1 MKKLLIAVIAGLLV
15 ITALGCSGNKEQAL
29 DTTGTSQTELP
40 AGHPSFDEI
49 DGSQQPSG
57 QPTVDAEEVMDKI
70 NTALD
75 KKFPGEWK
83 VSDTTLQKG
92 DYTENGNYGIVDEVT
107 NIYPGSMVSLF
118 VGEERISGTIT
129 GEDGKRV
136 LEGYPT
142 PEAVGQTMDT
152 GKASIVSAGSIGS
165 TNYQKVYL
173 PIKSGDKTVAVLTIS
188 IAQ

>member
-1 MKKLLIAVIAGLLV
+1 MKKLLIAIIAGLLV
-15 ITALGCSGNKEQAL
+15 VSALGCSGNEGQ
-29 DTTGTSQTELP
+29 TPETGTSQTELP
-40 AGHPSFDEI
+40 PGHPSLDETD
-49 DGSQQPSG
+49 DGQQPAG
-57 QPTVDAEEVMDKI
+57 QVTVDADEVMNKV

-92 DYTENGNYGIVDEVT
+92 SYTENGSYGIVDEVT
-107 NIYPGSMVSLF
+107 NTYPGSMVSLF
-118 VGEERISGTIT
+118 VGQERISGTIK

-142 PEAVGQTMDT
+142 PEAVGQTMES
-152 GKASIVSAGSIGS
+152 GKALVISAGSIGS
-165 TNYQKVYL
+165 TSYQKVYL
-173 PIKSGDKTVAVLTIS
+173 PLKSGDKTVAVLTIS